1 MNKIGM
7 RDPEKSFFSKLLIRS
22 NMAIIT
28 TSANTKGKKAPNCYL
43 EVEKE
48 VLDFVDL
55 AIDGKCTKYKQGSTV
70 IEITENK
77 VKILR

>member
-1 MNKIGM
+1 
-7 RDPEKSFFSKLLIRS
+7 
-22 NMAIIT
+22 MARR
-28 TSANTKGKKAPNCYL
+28 KKNRYPKYEN
-43 EVEKE
+43 VEI
-48 VLDFVDL
+48 VDL